1 VKRISRFQFA
11 VSRLPFHVKPCIM
24 NSQNN
29 KVYLFVHVINCV
41 KNKEPLLTKP
51 VRTVLFAHIKKQA
64 AESGINVLSVNGTED
79 HMHVVVQMM
88 PTQNLA
94 QIMKSI
100 RTESATWINES
111 KFIKNPFEWE
121 EGFAALSVSP
131 SSVKQVLDYIE
142 KQEEHHK
149 TKTLDSELEVFQK
162 IQI

>member
-1 VKRISRFQFA
+1 
-11 VSRLPFHVKPCIM
+11 M
-24 NSQNN
+24 NSQHS
-29 KVYLFVHVINCV
+29 KVYLFIHVISCV

-88 PTQNLA
+88 PAQNLA

-100 RTESATWINES
+100 RTESAAWINES

>member
-1 VKRISRFQFA
+1 
-11 VSRLPFHVKPCIM
+11 M
-24 NSQNN
+24 TSQN
-29 KVYLFVHVINCV
+29 KVYLFVHVITCV

-51 VRTVLFAHIKKQA
+51 VRAVLFASIKKQA
-64 AESGINVLSVNGTED
+64 AENGISVLSVNGTDD
-79 HMHVVVQMM
+79 HMHAVVQMM

-100 RTESATWINES
+100 RTQSAAWINEGN
-111 KFIKNPFEWE
+111 FIKSNFEWE

-149 TKTLDSELEVFQK
+149 TKTLESELEVFQK

>member
-1 VKRISRFQFA
+1 MTSPT
-11 VSRLPFHVKPCIM
+11 S
-24 NSQNN
+24 
-29 KVYLFVHVINCV
+29 KVFLFIHVITCV

-51 VRTVLFAHIKKQA
+51 VRTVLFAHIKKHA
-64 AESGINVLSVNGTED
+64 VENGVNVLSVNGTDD
-79 HMHVVVQMM
+79 HMHIVLQMM

-100 RTESATWINES
+100 RAESAGWINES
-111 KFIKNPFEWE
+111 NFIKTQFEWE

-131 SSVKQVLDYIE
+131 SGIKQVLEYLE

>member
-1 VKRISRFQFA
+1 
-11 VSRLPFHVKPCIM
+11 M
-24 NSQNN
+24 NSQHS
-29 KVYLFVHVINCV
+29 KVYLFIHVISCV

-100 RTESATWINES
+100 RTESAAWINES

>member
-1 VKRISRFQFA
+1 MTS
-11 VSRLPFHVKPCIM
+11 P
-24 NSQNN
+24 NS
-29 KVYLFVHVINCV
+29 KVYLFIHVITCV

-51 VRTVLFAHIKKQA
+51 VRTVLFAHIKKHA
-64 AESGINVLSVNGTED
+64 AENGINVLSVNGTED
-79 HMHVVVQMM
+79 HMHAVVQLM
-88 PTQNLA
+88 PTQNLS

-100 RTESATWINES
+100 RTDSAAWINEGN
-111 KFIKNPFEWE
+111 FIKSNFEWE
-121 EGFAALSVSP
+121 EGYAALSVSP

>member
-1 VKRISRFQFA
+1 
-11 VSRLPFHVKPCIM
+11 M
-24 NSQNN
+24 NSQHS
-29 KVYLFVHVINCV
+29 KVYLFIHVISCV

-94 QIMKSI
+94 QVMKSI
-100 RTESATWINES
+100 RTESADWINES

>member
-1 VKRISRFQFA
+1 MTS
-11 VSRLPFHVKPCIM
+11 P
-24 NSQNN
+24 NS
-29 KVYLFVHVINCV
+29 KVYLFIHVITCV

-51 VRTVLFAHIKKQA
+51 VRTVLFAHIIKHA
-64 AESGINVLSVNGTED
+64 TENGINVLSVNGTED
-79 HMHVVVQMM
+79 HMHAVVQMM
-88 PTQNLA
+88 ATQNLA

-100 RTESATWINES
+100 RTESAAWINES

>member
-1 VKRISRFQFA
+1 
-11 VSRLPFHVKPCIM
+11 M
-24 NSQNN
+24 NSQTS
-29 KVYLFVHVINCV
+29 KVYLFVHVITCV

-51 VRTVLFAHIKKQA
+51 VRTVLFAHIKKHA
-64 AESGINVLSVNGTED
+64 VENGINVLSVNGTDD
-79 HMHVVVQMM
+79 HMHAVVQMM

-100 RTESATWINES
+100 RTDSAAWINEGN
-111 KFIKNPFEWE
+111 FIKSHFEWE

-131 SSVKQVLDYIE
+131 SGIKQVLEYLE

>member
-1 VKRISRFQFA
+1 
-11 VSRLPFHVKPCIM
+11 M

-29 KVYLFVHVINCV
+29 KVYLFIHVITCV

-51 VRTVLFAHIKKQA
+51 VRTVLFAHIKKHA
-64 AESGINVLSVNGTED
+64 TEGGINVLSVNGTED

-88 PTQNLA
+88 PTQNLT

-100 RTESATWINES
+100 RAESAAWINES
-111 KFIKNPFEWE
+111 RFIKNLFEWE

-131 SSVKQVLDYIE
+131 SSVKQVLDYLD

>member
-1 VKRISRFQFA
+1 
-11 VSRLPFHVKPCIM
+11 M

-29 KVYLFVHVINCV
+29 KVYLFIHVITCV

-51 VRTVLFAHIKKQA
+51 VRTVLFAHIRKHA
-64 AESGINVLSVNGTED
+64 AEGGINVLSVNGTDD

-88 PTQNLA
+88 PTQNLT
-94 QIMKSI
+94 QVMKSI
-100 RTESATWINES
+100 RTESAAWINES
-111 KFIKNPFEWE
+111 RFIKNPFEWE

>member
-1 VKRISRFQFA
+1 MTS
-11 VSRLPFHVKPCIM
+11 P
-24 NSQNN
+24 NS
-29 KVYLFVHVINCV
+29 KVYLFIHVITCV

-51 VRTVLFAHIKKQA
+51 VRMVLFAHIKKHA
-64 AESGINVLSVNGTED
+64 AENGINVLSVNGTED
-79 HMHVVVQMM
+79 HMHAVVQMM

-100 RTESATWINES
+100 RTDSANWINEGN
-111 KFIKNPFEWE
+111 FIKSQFEWE

-131 SSVKQVLDYIE
+131 SGIKQVLEYLD

>member
-1 VKRISRFQFA
+1 
-11 VSRLPFHVKPCIM
+11 M
-24 NSQNN
+24 NSQTS
-29 KVYLFVHVINCV
+29 KVYLFIHVIICV

-51 VRTVLFAHIKKQA
+51 VRTVLFASLKKTA
-64 AESGINVLSVNGTED
+64 AENGINVLSVNGTDD
-79 HMHVVVQMM
+79 HMHAVVQMM

-100 RTESATWINES
+100 RTESANWINES
-111 KFIKNPFEWE
+111 RFIKEHFEWD
-121 EGFAALSVSP
+121 EGYAALSVSP

-149 TKTLDSELEVFQK
+149 TKTLQSELEVFQK

>member
-1 VKRISRFQFA
+1 MTS
-11 VSRLPFHVKPCIM
+11 P
-24 NSQNN
+24 NS
-29 KVYLFVHVINCV
+29 KVYLFIHVITCV

-51 VRTVLFAHIKKQA
+51 VRTVLFAHIKKHA
-64 AESGINVLSVNGTED
+64 AENGINVLSVNGTED
-79 HMHVVVQMM
+79 HMHAVVQMM

-100 RTESATWINES
+100 RTDSTTWINEGN
-111 KFIKNPFEWE
+111 FIKSAFEWE
-121 EGFAALSVSP
+121 EGYAALSVSP
-131 SSVKQVLDYIE
+131 SSVKQVLEYLE

>member
-1 VKRISRFQFA
+1 
-11 VSRLPFHVKPCIM
+11 M
-24 NSQNN
+24 TSQTS
-29 KVYLFVHVINCV
+29 KVFLFIHVITCV

-51 VRTVLFAHIKKQA
+51 VRTVLFAHIKKHA
-64 AESGINVLSVNGTED
+64 VENGINVLSVNGTDD
-79 HMHVVVQMM
+79 HMHVVMQMM

-100 RTESATWINES
+100 RAESETWINES
-111 KFIKNPFEWE
+111 NFIRNHFGWE
-121 EGFAALSVSP
+121 EDFAALSVSP
-131 SSVKQVLDYIE
+131 SGIKQVLDYLD